1 MKPLDEFTPLPKDLR
16 PKDLRPKDLPAE
28 PTSAEMV
35 EATRCLWQ
43 IFDLINHWIK
53 MSDTKAAAVLSANAI
68 LANAAVSAFGRVR
81 GFDEPFLVRHPVVLG
96 LDLLALTLALVSVG
110 FSLSCIAPKMVSGG
124 PEADDSLI
132 FFGHIARRASAR
144 DYEAEV
150 HRTLTNE
157 ETAMNQIS
165 DQVWINSRIV
175 TAKLRSVLWAIRLF
189 AAALLVSL
197 ASAFAAKL
205 V

>member
-1 MKPLDEFTPLPKDLR
+1 MQPPDALRQINNLGQSPPILP
-16 PKDLRPKDLPAE
+16 PE

-35 EATRCLWQ
+35 EATRILWQ
-43 IFDLINHWIK
+43 IFELLNHWIK
-53 MSDTKAAAVLSANAI
+53 NSDTKAAAVLSANAI
-68 LANAAVSAFGRVR
+68 LANAAVSAFDHVS
-81 GFDEPFLVRHPVVLG
+81 GFDEAFLVKHPVVFG
-96 LDLLALTLALVSVG
+96 LDLLALALGLVSVG
-110 FSLSCIAPKMVSGG
+110 FSLSCIAPKLISGG

-157 ETAMNQIS
+157 EKAMNQIS
-165 DQVWINSRIV
+165 DQVWVNSRIV

-197 ASAFAAKL
+197 VAAFAAKL

>member
-1 MKPLDEFTPLPKDLR
+1 MKPPNDLTQLA
-16 PKDLRPKDLPAE
+16 PSNLPAE
-28 PTSAEMV
+28 PTPAEMV

-53 MSDTKAAAVLSANAI
+53 NSDTKAAAVLSANAI
-68 LANAAVSAFGRVR
+68 LANAAVSAFGRVS
-81 GFDEPFLVRHPVVLG
+81 GFDEAFLVKHPVILG
-96 LDLLALTLALVSVG
+96 LDLLALVLGLVSVG
-110 FSLSCIAPKMVSGG
+110 FSLNCIAPKMVSGV

-157 ETAMNQIS
+157 EKAMNQIS

-175 TAKLRSVLWAIRLF
+175 TAKLRSVLWSIRLF
-189 AAALLVSL
+189 AAALLVAL
-197 ASAFAAKL
+197 VSAFAAKL